1 MSVRNDR
8 PSSHFDQ
15 ATDEDEITATQKQY
29 VRDIEV
35 KSGVMATDAELSY
48 KRFASRYIRENEVKA
63 GYNRRSTPGGYVR
76 DGSA

>member
-1 MSVRNDR
+1 MRRLNA
-8 PSSHFDQ
+8 FE
-15 ATDEDEITATQKQY
+15 ADEDEITATQKQY

-63 GYNRRSTPGGYVR
+63 GYNRRTTPGGYTR
-76 DGSA
+76 DGTT